1 MNLKD
6 YLNCSDK
13 EELTEHL
20 KKLDLSI
27 MALHQNGFYIV
38 SFDPNNIMLY
48 NGELTLASFK
58 DKIDYLNS
66 GLNNNGDKKDILMM
80 CAIGICAYNGFSNF
94 YINNEFIIYL
104 MNNLELFR
112 ENGQIPDEIYEYYCD
127 VLLNGNID
135 YLNNFLNRKADLEAS
150 CNSNSNTYRLSKST
164 AIGRAFSDRENAYVN
179 VLIFPA
185 IFALIY
191 SIFVVLM
198 MVLK

>member
-66 GLNNNGDKKDILMM
+66 GLNNNGVP
-80 CAIGICAYNGFSNF
+80 
-94 YINNEFIIYL
+94 
-104 MNNLELFR
+104 LE
-112 ENGQIPDEIYEYYCD
+112 Y
-127 VLLNGNID
+127 
-135 YLNNFLNRKADLEAS
+135 
-150 CNSNSNTYRLSKST
+150 
-164 AIGRAFSDRENAYVN
+164 
-179 VLIFPA
+179 VLI
-185 IFALIY
+185 
-191 SIFVVLM
+191 
-198 MVLK
+198 MVLVIFI